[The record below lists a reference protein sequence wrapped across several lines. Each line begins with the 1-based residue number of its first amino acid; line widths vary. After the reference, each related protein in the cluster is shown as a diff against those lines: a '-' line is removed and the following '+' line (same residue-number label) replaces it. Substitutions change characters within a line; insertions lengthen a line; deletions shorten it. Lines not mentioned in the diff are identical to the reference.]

1 MKEIL
6 QKTRDKE
13 RQAKDFILNIAHSM
27 LDQYTTVLVI
37 LAFSIGVS
45 YLVVIYDLKNQ
56 EGNATMIQ
64 LSAEQGQ
71 LVQAI
76 NFYSTELLT
85 AENKQELHTAKGQMS
100 KKVARLKEIHQSL
113 KSGDRFVREGSR
125 IVQVRGILDDD
136 IRKIYLYGDNSLDN
150 LMREYSSL
158 VREIQHTPFDE
169 IAAKKDQ
176 FDKLYNQISPHLL
189 ASLSK
194 ASGYYKR
201 NAEAM
206 LSGAKT
212 KQNYMFLFNLGVLTL
227 LGMGL
232 LQPLVK
238 RLQDSMLRAESE
250 KNFAD
255 NVVNTAQALIIGL
268 DSSANIILFNEY
280 AEENTGWAKE
290 DISGNNFFD
299 SFIPEGEEDTLK
311 TLFTNMM
318 SGDVEFSD
326 EIETQVKVSTGEIIN
341 VIWHTTTILDL
352 KTKLPV
358 MFLATGSDIT
368 ERKQAEKDLQR
379 VHAEMEVI
387 TNRLQDEV
395 NLAATLQQSILPDSQ
410 IELPGIQGYANL
422 LTSSEVGGDYYDYY
436 KVSGHLSVILMG
448 DVSGHGVAAGTMVSA
463 AKAGVY
469 PLIHEGITN
478 PSEILNLLNETLLMT
493 AQQSLLMT
501 MNCLTLDARS
511 GKLQFANAGHVLP
524 YLWRNENQH
533 WEMLEASGLP
543 LGKNI
548 ESDYSTSAIEIELE
562 VGDRL
567 FLFTDGLVEEESPSG
582 EAFGYDRLEDIL
594 SQCGDIDAVTM
605 KEYLMEA
612 LAIHC
617 ETENFD
623 DDVSIMVLTHSDR
636 IAQEA
641 SQSDEDISDIIRISE
656 SFYRQGDHPI
666 PRISREYVVFI
677 AEQQFADLLGRL
689 SKDGIC
695 RILPKNSD
703 FCEQIGWNH
712 LLSQHHETADGD
724 IFALMP
730 HLLQHRQFQLTH
742 TEDKLYIMEEILSWI
757 SDQGN
762 VPQDHI
768 DSLVV
773 ILDEMTENSLYA
785 APRDGKGVAYYAKGE
800 SRELS
805 EHEEVRIDIAL
816 SDNRLGLMITDNWGT
831 LPSSVFLRNMAHAM
845 DEGVEAGVGGAG
857 LYMMWR
863 LSHYFQIRV
872 HPQHRTQVTTLWDL
886 KEPIDMDINSGFQ
899 FIHHSQYEPLAQ
911 KSAERA

>member
-1 MKEIL
+1 MKEL
-6 QKTRDKE
+6 LRKFATS
-13 RQAKDFILNIAHSM
+13 L
-27 LDQYTTVLVI
+27 LDQYTTVLFL
-37 LAFSIGVS
+37 LAATIGIS
-45 YLVVIYDLKNQ
+45 FLVVIFDLKDQ
-56 EGNATMIQ
+56 EGNATLIK
-64 LSAEQGQ
+64 LSTEQAQ
-71 LVQAI
+71 LVQGI
-76 NFYSTELLT
+76 NFFATELIGGN
-85 AENKQELHTAKGQMS
+85 EGRPSNEAKGHIS
-100 KKVARLKEIHQSL
+100 KKMSRLKEVHQTL
-113 KSGDRFVREGSR
+113 KSGDRFVRQGTR
-125 IVQVRGILDDD
+125 IVQVPGLLDQEL
-136 IRKIYLYGDNSLDN
+136 RKIYLKGDDSLDN
-150 LMREYSSL
+150 EMRDYTTL
-158 VREIQHTPFDE
+158 VRELLHTPLE
-169 IAAKKDQ
+169 ELPAKASE
-176 FDKLYNQISPHLL
+176 FERLYFELTPPLL
-189 ASLSK
+189 ENLNK
-194 ASGYYKR
+194 ASGFYKR
-201 NAEAM
+201 QAEAM
-206 LSGAKT
+206 LAGTKS
-212 KQNYMFLFNLGVLTL
+212 KQNFMFMINLGVLTL

-238 RLQDSMLRAESE
+238 RLQDSMAKAESE

-255 NVVNTAQALIIGL
+255 NVINTAQALIIGL
-268 DSSANIILFNEY
+268 DTSGRISLFNEY
-280 AEENTGWAKE
+280 AEESTGWAKE
-290 DISGNNFFD
+290 EVVGREFFEAL
-299 SFIPEGEEDTLK
+299 IPEDQQNELADMFAKMVTGEL
-311 TLFTNMM
+311 
-318 SGDVEFSD
+318 EFVD
-326 EIETQVKVSTGEIIN
+326 EIESQVKIITGELIN
-341 VIWHTTTILDL
+341 VVWHTTTILDL

-358 MFLATGSDIT
+358 MILATGSDIT
-368 ERKQAEKDLQR
+368 ERKKSEQNLQR
-379 VHAEMEVI
+379 VHAEMESL
-387 TNRLQDEV
+387 TTRLQGEV
-395 NLAATLQQSILPDSQ
+395 NLAATLQQSILPDSNV
-410 IELPGIQGYANL
+410 ELPGIQGYANL

-436 KVSGHLSVILMG
+436 KVKGHLSVILIG

-524 YLWRNENQH
+524 YLWNNEEQH
-533 WEMLEASGLP
+533 WIMLEASGLP

-548 ESDYSTSAIEIELE
+548 ESNYATSAIEIEMQ

-594 SQCGDIDAVTM
+594 SQCGDVDAETI

-636 IAQEA
+636 L
-641 SQSDEDISDIIRISE
+641 SQDVANTDGDISDIIRISE
-656 SFYRQGDHPI
+656 GFYRQGDHPI

-689 SKDGIC
+689 SQDGIC
-695 RILPKNSD
+695 RILPKNCD

-712 LLSQHHETADGD
+712 LLSQHHETPDD
-724 IFALMP
+724 DLFVLMP
-730 HLLQHRQFQLTH
+730 SRPQHRQFQLTH
-742 TEDKLYIMEEILSWI
+742 TDDKMYVMEEIIAWLT
-757 SDQGN
+757 DQGN
-762 VPQDHI
+762 VPEDHLEALI
-768 DSLVV
+768 V

-785 APRDGKGVAYYAKGE
+785 APRDGKGVAYYEKGE

-816 SDNRLGLMITDNWGT
+816 SEGRMGLMITDNWGT
-831 LPSSVFLRNMAHAM
+831 LPASVFLKNMANAM

-872 HPQHRTQVTTLWDL
+872 HPQHRTQVTTLWDFNQTV
-886 KEPIDMDINSGFQ
+886 DMDINSGFQ

-911 KSAERA
+911 NREAA

>member
-6 QKTRDKE
+6 QKTRDRE
-13 RQAKDFILNIAHSM
+13 RPVKDFLLNIAHTM
-27 LDQYTTVLVI
+27 LDQYTTVLFI
-37 LAFSIGVS
+37 LAASIGIS
-45 YLVVIYDLKNQ
+45 YLIVIYDLKNQ
-56 EGNATMIQ
+56 EGNATLIQ
-64 LSAEQGQ
+64 LSTEQGQ

-85 AENKQELHTAKGQMS
+85 AKNGKELVNAKGQMS
-100 KKVARLKEIHQSL
+100 KKMARLKEIHQSL
-113 KSGDRFVREGSR
+113 KNGDRFIREGSR
-125 IVQVRGILDDD
+125 IVQVRGALDDD
-136 IRKIYLYGDNSLDN
+136 IRKIYTYGENSLDN
-150 LMREYSSL
+150 QMREYNAL
-158 VREIQHTPFDE
+158 VRDIQHTPFNE
-169 IAAKKDQ
+169 IQSKQNQ
-176 FDKLYNQISPHLL
+176 FDRLYNQISPHLL

-206 LSGAKT
+206 LAGAKS
-212 KQNYMFLFNLGVLTL
+212 KQNFVFLINLGVLTL

-232 LQPLVK
+232 LQPLIK
-238 RLQDSMLRAESE
+238 RLQDSMLKAESE

-255 NVVNTAQALIIGL
+255 NVINTAQALIIGL
-268 DSSANIILFNEY
+268 DSSANIVLFNEY

-290 DISGNNFFD
+290 EISGKNFFD
-299 SFIPEGEEDTLK
+299 NFIPSEEEEALK
-311 TLFTNMM
+311 TLFTDMM
-318 SGDVEFSD
+318 SGAVEFAD

-341 VIWHTTTILDL
+341 VVWHTTIIRDI
-352 KTKLPV
+352 KTKQAV

-368 ERKQAEKDLQR
+368 ERKQAEKNLQS
-379 VHAEMEVI
+379 VHAEMEVL
-387 TNRLQDEV
+387 TNRLQGEV
-395 NLAATLQQSILPDSQ
+395 NLAATLQQSILPDPQ
-410 IELPGIQGYANL
+410 VELPGIQGYANL

-436 KVSGHLSVILMG
+436 KVSGHLSVILIG

-501 MNCLTLDARS
+501 MNCLTLDARN

-524 YLWRNENQH
+524 YVWRQQEQH

-548 ESDYSTSAIEIELE
+548 DSNYATTAIEIELE

-582 EAFGYDRLEDIL
+582 EAFGYERLEDIL
-594 SQCGDIDAVTM
+594 SQCGEVDAETI

-617 ETENFD
+617 ETESFD

-641 SQSDEDISDIIRISE
+641 GNTEDDISDIIRITD

-712 LLSQHHETADGD
+712 LLSQHHETPDD
-724 IFALMP
+724 DLFVLMP
-730 HLLQHRQFQLTH
+730 HLPQHRQFQLTH
-742 TEDKLYIMEEILSWI
+742 TDDKVYIMEEILSWLT
-757 SDQGN
+757 DQGN
-762 VPQDHI
+762 IPQDHL
-768 DSLVV
+768 DALVV

-816 SDNRLGLMITDNWGT
+816 SDDRLGLMITDNWGT
-831 LPSSVFLRNMAHAM
+831 LPSSVFLKNMAHAM

-886 KEPIDMDINSGFQ
+886 NQVVDMDINSGFQ

-911 KSAERA
+911 NIERA

>member
-1 MKEIL
+1 
-6 QKTRDKE
+6 
-13 RQAKDFILNIAHSM
+13 M
-27 LDQYTTVLVI
+27 LDQYTTVLFI
-37 LAFSIGVS
+37 LAVSIGFS
-45 YLVVIYDLKNQ
+45 YLLVIYDLKNQ
-56 EGNATMIQ
+56 EGNATLIQ
-64 LSAEQGQ
+64 LSTEQGQ

-76 NFYSTELLT
+76 NFYSTELLSSDNEQT
-85 AENKQELHTAKGQMS
+85 IREAKGHMS
-100 KKVARLKEIHQSL
+100 KKVSRLKEIHQSL
-113 KSGDRFVREGSR
+113 KNGDRFVREGSR
-125 IVQVRGILDDD
+125 IVQVQGLLDDD
-136 IRKIYLYGDNSLDN
+136 LKKIFFEGDNNSLDN
-150 LMREYSSL
+150 RMRDYNAL
-158 VREIQHTPFDE
+158 VRDLQHTPIDELQDKKEQFKQLYFD
-169 IAAKKDQ
+169 
-176 FDKLYNQISPHLL
+176 LTPPLL
-189 ASLSK
+189 SSLTK
-194 ASGYYKR
+194 ASSLYKR
-201 NAEAM
+201 QTEAM
-206 LSGAKT
+206 LSGAKS
-212 KQNYMFLFNLGVLTL
+212 KQNFVFMMNLGVLTL

-238 RLQDSMLRAESE
+238 RLQDSMLKAESE

-255 NVVNTAQALIIGL
+255 NVINTAQALIIGL
-268 DSSANIILFNEY
+268 DTSANVVLFNEY
-280 AEENTGWAKE
+280 AEENTGWANE
-290 DISGNNFFD
+290 EVSGNNFFET
-299 SFIPEGEEDTLK
+299 FIPSSDQEVLK
-311 TLFTNMM
+311 ALFTDMM
-318 SGDVEFSD
+318 SGAVEFAD
-326 EIETQVKVSTGEIIN
+326 EIETQVQVSTGEIIN
-341 VIWHTTTILDL
+341 VIWHTTTILDI
-352 KTKLPV
+352 KTKQPV

-368 ERKQAEKDLQR
+368 ERKQAEENLQR

-387 TNRLQDEV
+387 TNRLQGEV
-395 NLAATLQQSILPDSQ
+395 NLAATLQRSILPDSQ
-410 IELPGIQGYANL
+410 VELPGIQGFANL

-436 KVSGHLSVILMG
+436 KLAGHQSIILIG

-501 MNCLTLDARS
+501 MNCLTLDART

-524 YLWRNENQH
+524 YLWRNQQQH

-548 ESDYSTSAIEIELE
+548 DSNYAESAIEIEME

-567 FLFTDGLVEEESPSG
+567 FLFTDGLVEEESPTG
-582 EAFGYDRLEDIL
+582 EAFGYERLEDIL
-594 SQCGDIDAVTM
+594 SQCGDVEAETI

-636 IAQEA
+636 ISQEI
-641 SQSDEDISDIIRISE
+641 SNTDDDISDIIRITE

-695 RILPKNSD
+695 RILPKHSD
-703 FCEQIGWNH
+703 FCEKIGWNH
-712 LLSQHHETADGD
+712 LLSQHHETPDD
-724 IFALMP
+724 DLFVLMP
-730 HLLQHRQFQLTH
+730 HLPQRRQFQLSH
-742 TEDKLYIMEEILSWI
+742 TDDKLYVMEEIVSWI

-762 VPQDHI
+762 VPQEHI

-773 ILDEMTENSLYA
+773 ILDEMSENSLYA

-816 SDNRLGLMITDNWGT
+816 SDDRLGLMITDNWGT
-831 LPSSVFLRNMAHAM
+831 LPASVFLQKMAHAM

-886 KEPIDMDINSGFQ
+886 TQPVDMDINSGFQ

-911 KSAERA
+911 NRERV

>member
-6 QKTRDKE
+6 RKTKDKE
-13 RQAKDFILNIAHSM
+13 RQVKELFRRFTSSI
-27 LDQYTTVLVI
+27 LDQYTTVLFI
-37 LAFSIGVS
+37 LALSIGVS

-56 EGNATMIQ
+56 EGNATLIQ
-64 LSAEQGQ
+64 LSTEQSQ

-76 NFYSTELLT
+76 NFYATELT
-85 AENKQELHTAKGQMS
+85 TSDNEQSIREAKGKMS
-100 KKVARLKEIHQSL
+100 RKVARLKEIHQSL
-113 KSGDRFVREGSR
+113 KSGDRYVREGSR
-125 IVQVRGILDDD
+125 IVQVQGLLEDDL
-136 IRKIYLYGDNSLDN
+136 KKLYLEGDHSLDN
-150 LMREYSSL
+150 QMRDYNTL
-158 VREIQHTPFDE
+158 LRDLQHTPIDELQSKLAQFDE
-169 IAAKKDQ
+169 L
-176 FDKLYNQISPHLL
+176 FFKLSPPLL
-189 ASLSK
+189 DSLNK
-194 ASGYYKR
+194 ASGFYKR
-201 NAEAM
+201 QAEAM
-206 LSGAKT
+206 LSGAKS
-212 KQNYMFLFNLGVLTL
+212 KQNFVFMINLGVLTL

-232 LQPLVK
+232 LQPLVQ
-238 RLQDSMLRAESE
+238 RLQDSMLKAESE

-255 NVVNTAQALIIGL
+255 NVINTAQALIIGM
-268 DSSANIILFNEY
+268 DASANVVLFNEY
-280 AEENTGWAKE
+280 AEENTGWANE
-290 DISGNNFFD
+290 EISGNNFFD
-299 SFIPEGEEDTLK
+299 VFIPASEQTELK
-311 TLFTNMM
+311 ALFTEMM
-318 SGDVEFSD
+318 SGTVEFAD
-326 EIETQVKVSTGEIIN
+326 EIETQVQISTGEIIN
-341 VIWHTTTILDL
+341 VIWHTTTILDI
-352 KTKLPV
+352 KSKQPV

-368 ERKQAEKDLQR
+368 ERKQAEENLQR

-387 TNRLQDEV
+387 TTRLQGEV
-395 NLAATLQQSILPDSQ
+395 NLAATLQRSILPDSQ
-410 IELPGIQGYANL
+410 IELPGIQGFANL

-436 KVSGHLSVILMG
+436 KVTGHLSVILIG

-478 PSEILNLLNETLLMT
+478 PSEILNLLNETMLMT

-501 MNCLTLDARS
+501 MNCLTLDAQT
-511 GKLQFANAGHVLP
+511 GNLQFANAGHVLP
-524 YLWRNENQH
+524 YLWRHQEQH

-548 ESDYSTSAIEIELE
+548 ESNYAESAIEIEME

-594 SQCGDIDAVTM
+594 SQCGELDAETI

-636 IAQEA
+636 MAQEA
-641 SQSDEDISDIIRISE
+641 GNTSDDISDIIRITE

-703 FCEQIGWNH
+703 FCDQIGWNH
-712 LLSQHHETADGD
+712 LLSQHHETPDD
-724 IFALMP
+724 DLFVLMP
-730 HLLQHRQFQLTH
+730 HLPQHRQFQLSH
-742 TEDKLYIMEEILSWI
+742 TEDKLYIMEEIVSWI
-757 SDQGN
+757 SDQGH
-762 VPQDHI
+762 VPQEHI
-768 DSLVV
+768 DALVV

-816 SDNRLGLMITDNWGT
+816 SEDRLGLMITDNWGT
-831 LPSSVFLRNMAHAM
+831 LPSSVFLQKMAHAM

-886 KEPIDMDINSGFQ
+886 KESIDMDINSGFQ

-911 KSAERA
+911 NRERA

>member
-6 QKTRDKE
+6 RKTKDKE
-13 RQAKDFILNIAHSM
+13 RHIKEFFRNIVTTM
-27 LDQYTTVLVI
+27 LAQYTTVLFI

-45 YLVVIYDLKNQ
+45 YLVVIFDLKDQ
-56 EGNATMIQ
+56 ESNATYIQ
-64 LSAEQGQ
+64 MSTEQGQ
-71 LVQAI
+71 FVQAI
-76 NFYSTELLT
+76 NFYSTLLFT
-85 AENKQELHTAKGQMS
+85 SKDETTIRKAKGQIS
-100 KKVARLKEIHQSL
+100 KKSARLKEIHQSL
-113 KSGDRFVREGSR
+113 KSGERYVREGSR
-125 IVQVRGILDDD
+125 IVRVQGLLEDDL
-136 IRKIYLYGDNSLDN
+136 RKLYFSGDYSLDN
-150 LMREYSSL
+150 KMRDYNAL
-158 VREIQHTPFDE
+158 IRDLQHTPIHE
-169 IAAKKDQ
+169 LQSKKSQ
-176 FDKLYNQISPHLL
+176 FDRLYFELTPPLL
-189 ASLSK
+189 KDLSK
-194 ASGYYKR
+194 VSGFYKR
-201 NAEAM
+201 KAEAM
-206 LSGAKT
+206 LSGAKN
-212 KQNYMFLFNLGVLTL
+212 KQNFMFMMNLGVLTL

-238 RLQDSMLRAESE
+238 RLKNSMLKAESE

-255 NVVNTAQALIIGL
+255 NVINTAQAFIIGL
-268 DSSANIILFNEY
+268 DPLGNIVLFNKY
-280 AEENTGWAKE
+280 AEENTGWASEEIAGK
-290 DISGNNFFD
+290 NFFEAL
-299 SFIPEGEEDTLK
+299 IPASEHEALMNIFSGMVSGELEYA
-311 TLFTNMM
+311 
-318 SGDVEFSD
+318 D
-326 EIETQVKVSTGEIIN
+326 EIETQVQVSTGEIIY
-341 VIWHTTTILDL
+341 VIWHTTTILDV
-352 KTKLPV
+352 KTKKPV
-358 MFLATGSDIT
+358 MILATGTDIT
-368 ERKQAEKDLQR
+368 ERKQAAENLQR
-379 VHAEMEVI
+379 IHAEMEVI
-387 TNRLQDEV
+387 TTRLQGEV
-395 NLAATLQQSILPDSQ
+395 NLAATLQRSILPDPKV
-410 IELPGIQGYANL
+410 ELPGIQGFANL

-436 KVSGHLSVILMG
+436 KVAGYQSIILIG

-501 MNCLTLDARS
+501 MNCLTLDART

-524 YLWRNENQH
+524 YLWHHEEQH

-543 LGKNI
+543 LGKSIDSNYA
-548 ESDYSTSAIEIELE
+548 ESAIEIEME

-582 EAFGYDRLEDIL
+582 EAFGYERLEDIL
-594 SQCGDIDAVTM
+594 SQCGDVDAETI
-605 KEYLMEA
+605 KDYLMEA

-636 IAQEA
+636 VAQDVSNA
-641 SQSDEDISDIIRISE
+641 GDDISDIIRITE

-695 RILPKNSD
+695 RILPKYSD

-712 LLSQHHETADGD
+712 LLSQHHETPDD
-724 IFALMP
+724 DLFVLMP
-730 HLLQHRQFQLTH
+730 HLPQHRQFQLTH
-742 TEDKLYIMEEILSWI
+742 TEDKLYIMEEIVSWV

-762 VPQDHI
+762 VPQEHI
-768 DSLVV
+768 DALVV

-785 APRDGKGVAYYAKGE
+785 APRDGKGVAYYEKGE
-800 SRELS
+800 LRELS

-816 SDNRLGLMITDNWGT
+816 SGNRLGLMITDNWGT
-831 LPSSVFLRNMAHAM
+831 LPASVFLQKMAHAM

-886 KEPIDMDINSGFQ
+886 SQPVDMDINSGFQ

-911 KSAERA
+911 NKERV